1 MKPLNRRTF
10 LKGAGVAVSLPL
22 LNAMQPAYAADSSNQ
37 LPKRRMVTIDL
48 HLGLHPKNFIPKTA
62 GPEYELTPYLR
73 VMEEFRQDMTI
84 ITGTSHPAGGGGH
97 LGYMSLLT
105 AAPRPAQP
113 NFKNSISID
122 QLAAE
127 AIGPVTR
134 FSSLTL
140 NTFGSIA
147 SSFSRNGVQVPP
159 ESRPSKVFG
168 NLFLDGNSAEKK
180 QQRQRLKDGQ
190 SIMDSV
196 LGEARALQGRV
207 DAEDRHKLDQ
217 YFTAV
222 RATEQRLLKAEAWDV
237 KPKPIVNFK
246 PPTDINNIAD
256 VIGRASLMYEMMFYA
271 LQTDSTR
278 LITFVNGGG
287 LMVPTIAGVTQDY
300 HSLSHHGMDPNKIA
314 ELTLIETAQMQA
326 FAEFLKKLRS
336 ASEEGSSL
344 LDQTMVLFSSNIG
357 NASNHDYRN
366 LPVILAGGG
375 FQHGQHLAFDPKNNL
390 PLSNVFVSMLQHLG
404 LEIDKFGS
412 STGTITGLKT

>member
-1 MKPLNRRTF
+1 
-10 LKGAGVAVSLPL
+10 
-22 LNAMQPAYAADSSNQ
+22 
-37 LPKRRMVTIDL
+37 
-48 HLGLHPKNFIPKTA
+48 
-62 GPEYELTPYLR
+62 
-73 VMEEFRQDMTI
+73 
-84 ITGTSHPAGGGGH
+84 
-97 LGYMSLLT
+97 
-105 AAPRPAQP
+105 
-113 NFKNSISID
+113 
-122 QLAAE
+122 
-127 AIGPVTR
+127 
-134 FSSLTL
+134 
-140 NTFGSIA
+140 
-147 SSFSRNGVQVPP
+147 
-159 ESRPSKVFG
+159 
-168 NLFLDGNSAEKK
+168 
-180 QQRQRLKDGQ
+180 
-190 SIMDSV
+190 MDSV

-237 KPKPIVNFK
+237 KPKPIVNFE

-287 LMVPTIAGVTQDY
+287 LMVPTIPWVTQDY

-375 FQHGQHLAFDPKNNL
+375 FQHGQHLAFNPKNNL

>member
-1 MKPLNRRTF
+1 MKPMNRRTF

-22 LNAMQPAYAADSSNQ
+22 LNAMHPSYAADSLNQ
-37 LPKRRMVTIDL
+37 PPKRRMVTIDL
-48 HLGLHPKNFIPKTA
+48 HLGLHPENFIPKVA
-62 GPEYELTPYLR
+62 GSDYELTPYLR
-73 VMEEFRQDMTI
+73 ELKEFRQDMTV

-97 LGYMSLLT
+97 LAYMTLLT
-105 AAPRPAQP
+105 AAPRPAEP

-127 AIGPVTR
+127 VIGPVTR

-140 NTFGSIA
+140 NTHYFIA

-159 ESRPSKVFG
+159 ESRPSKVFS

-180 QQRQRLKDGQ
+180 RQLQRLKDGQ

-196 LGEARALQGRV
+196 LNEARAIQGRV

-222 RATEQRLLKAEAWDV
+222 RATEQRMLKAEAWDV

-246 PPTDINNIAD
+246 PPTDINNVAD

-271 LQTDSTR
+271 IQTDSTR

-287 LMVPTIAGVTQDY
+287 PMVPAIPGVTQDY
-300 HSLSHHGMDPNKIA
+300 HSLSHHGMDPNKLA
-314 ELTLIETAQMQA
+314 ELTRIETAQMQA
-326 FAEFLKKLRS
+326 FAGFLQKLKN
-336 ASEEGSSL
+336 ANEDGSSL

-357 NASNHDYRN
+357 NASNHDFRN

-375 FQHGQHLAFDPKNNL
+375 FKHGRHLAFNPKNNL
-390 PLSNVFVSMLQHLG
+390 PLSNLFVTMLQHLG
-404 LEIDKFGS
+404 LEIDRFGS
-412 STGTITGLKT
+412 STGTINGLTA